1 MQNYLI
7 CLTEGII
14 HCSSSRE
21 KNIFKMK
28 ISYLQDKNQTKEGEN
43 TEL

>member
-7 CLTEGII
+7 CLTEGIT

-43 TEL
+43 AEL